1 MQVWQISSSVVRS
14 SSGTEFPT
22 PRRDRIFS
30 SRPIGQLLSGVAGQ
44 SGQQSSDHFSFPP
57 VVLFS
62 CSVFFISRRPTAN
75 RGHREPVGSCSSVRE
90 VRFHVVAESN
100 FAWRIPAF
108 LPIPGNGRLWGLA
121 SPAFLLCRVRGQ
133 CVEDPFLEREAMIG
147 VDSLFGFLLRP
158 GLLLR
163 YWCVSLEEPF
173 QARDDTA
180 LRRKRRRG
188 HVRDPSLSKQ

>member
-1 MQVWQISSSVVRS
+1 MADFVQRGSQLL
-14 SSGTEFPT
+14 
-22 PRRDRIFS
+22 RDRVPNPPP
-30 SRPIGQLLSGVAGQ
+30 RPHLFFKANWTITFRCGRTKWTTIERPLL
-44 SGQQSSDHFSFPP
+44 FPP
-57 VVLFS
+57 RGTLFVF
-62 CSVFFISRRPTAN
+62 CFFIFRRPTAS